1 MAAEGKATGIDPKR
15 MVVIFFVLAAL
26 ALGVFLEKIL
36 ALVFTYARWNDPAV
50 FGEDWSLTT
59 IVGFVIA
66 AAAAVVAWRVPRT
79 QTVSLEVASELK
91 KVTWPTLRE
100 TRAATVAV
108 VIATFAAAVLL
119 GVFDYVWAKLSS
131 LVY

>member
-1 MAAEGKATGIDPKR
+1 MAADNTTGIDPRR
-15 MVVIFFVLAAL
+15 MVIIFYVLAAV
-26 ALGVFLEKIL
+26 AVGVFLEKVL
-36 ALVFTYARWNDPAV
+36 GLVFSYARWSDPAI

-59 IVGFVIA
+59 VLGYAIA
-66 AAAAVVAWRVPRT
+66 AVAAVVTWRTPKA
-79 QTVSLEVASELK
+79 QTVSLEIASELK
-91 KVTWPTLRE
+91 KVTWPTMRE

-108 VIATFAAAVLL
+108 MVATFAAAVIL